1 MATVQ
6 GGREF
11 ILQTRPHA
19 WKNTVEGE
27 VDLDV
32 EQDTHLCVE
41 PSAKITGVQPSTKA
55 TDAGP
60 CTMVIS
66 RTD

>member
-6 GGREF
+6 GEREF

-27 VDLDV
+27 VTLDV
-32 EQDTHLCVE
+32 EQDSHLRVE
-41 PSAKITGVQPSTKA
+41 PSAKITGVRPSTKA

-60 CTMVIS
+60 CPPVIS